1 MKAHDILDY
10 AGFLSKAEGY
20 PAPDVLDSALRD
32 ALRILSEEPDALRPR
47 DGKGRPGGLVR
58 LDQELVI
65 IVPDLHAR
73 AWLLSSLMGSH
84 HPDFP
89 SGTVADLVLAGTC
102 AVVCLGDILHTE
114 GLEGAWRWRE
124 AARSLV
130 TRPDGFLSA
139 AMDREMGASL
149 HALLLVMFLKTAL
162 GGGFHCL
169 KGNHDNLTNSSEDG
183 DLPFYKYAMEG
194 SMGAAWF
201 HARYGEGMGQ
211 AMRSYERSL
220 ALVTAGRNFC
230 ASHAEPMVAVDPAKL
245 LEYRCF
251 PEMVRNLIWTANGEA
266 AEGAVEGSLGAL
278 LGKGAGPR
286 FWISGH
292 RPVAGSFE
300 YREGGKLLQIHNPE
314 RAQVACIWQG
324 GSGAEKG
331 AGLYRVG
338 QSGSSLEL
346 VDSAHPG

>member
-1 MKAHDILDY
+1 MLDY
-10 AGFLSKAEGY
+10 AGLLSMAEGY
-20 PAPDVLDSALRD
+20 PAPDVLDSALRS
-32 ALRILSEEPDALRPR
+32 ALRILSEEAEELRPR
-47 DGKGRPGGLVR
+47 DGRGLPGGLVR
-58 LDQELVI
+58 LDQDLII

-73 AWLLSSLMGSH
+73 AWFLSSLMGSF

-89 SGTVADLVLAGTC
+89 SETIAGLVLEGSC

-114 GLEGAWRWRE
+114 GLEGARRWRE

-162 GGGFHCL
+162 GQGFHCL
-169 KGNHDNLTNSSEDG
+169 KGNHDNLTNTGEDG
-183 DLPFYKYAMEG
+183 DLPFYKYALEG

-201 HARYGEGMGQ
+201 HARYGEGPGK
-211 AMRSYERSL
+211 AMRSFERSL
-220 ALVTAGRNFC
+220 ALVAAGRNFC
-230 ASHAEPMVAVDPAKL
+230 VSHAEPKSVVDPEKL
-245 LEYRCF
+245 LEYRSF

-266 AEGAVEGSLGAL
+266 EEGSVEGSLDAL
-278 LGKGAGPR
+278 LGKGPGPR

-300 YREGGKLLQIHNPE
+300 YRAGGKLLQIHNPE
-314 RAQVACIWQG
+314 RAQVACIGQG
-324 GSGAEKG
+324 SCEAEDG
-331 AGLYRVG
+331 VGLYRVG
-338 QSGSSLEL
+338 SPGSFLEP
-346 VDSAHPG
+346 VDRAHPG